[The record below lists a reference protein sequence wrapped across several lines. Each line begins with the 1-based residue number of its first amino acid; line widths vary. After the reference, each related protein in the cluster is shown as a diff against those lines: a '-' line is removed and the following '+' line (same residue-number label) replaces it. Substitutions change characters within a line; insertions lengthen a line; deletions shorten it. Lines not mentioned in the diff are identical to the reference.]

1 MRNKHIA
8 ALAIAGL
15 LGIGATTLAA
25 TSAYAAEQPG
35 DKVCTAPETHTEITY
50 ALQRSDWVAGTPAV
64 PAVAPSIAEGWYT
77 EADDAA
83 PVATDEGL
91 VFTAPGGQAVGVRTA
106 TSFPLAD
113 LTGESYTD
121 VFHDRAVLDADG
133 EPFGAGNWRN
143 DYTSL
148 TFLSADTVYVS
159 GLNVTMT
166 LDEVKA
172 AYTGTITSF
181 GYHMDSN
188 AAAGTTAVV
197 TGEPYVAGVAEI
209 PAGPDSYT
217 DWYEVST
224 GQGLAL
230 PDGHTDGEEFQ
241 TDGLYRYVVTGEVEV
256 TEQVE
261 VECPATE
268 EPTPTEEPEPSE
280 EPTPT
285 EEPEPTT
292 APTPSE
298 TPAPVAASSS
308 SDPQEL
314 AETGVDQ
321 SLWIAGGVGLVLMA
335 GGVLTLVLYRTG
347 RKANH
352 RA

>member
-15 LGIGATTLAA
+15 LGMGVTTLAA

-35 DKVCTAPETHTEITY
+35 DKVCTAPETHTELAY
-50 ALQRSDWVAGTPAV
+50 DLQRSDWVAGEPAV
-64 PAVAPSIAEGWYT
+64 PAAPASIAEGWYT
-77 EADDAA
+77 EPDDAA
-83 PVATDEGL
+83 PVATEDGL

-148 TFLSADTVYVS
+148 TFLSADMVYVS

-197 TGEPYVAGVAEI
+197 TGEPYVPGVAEI
-209 PAGPDSYT
+209 PAVPDSYT
-217 DWYEVST
+217 DWYVVSS
-224 GQGLAL
+224 GQGVAL
-230 PDGHTDGEEFQ
+230 PDGHADGEEFQ
-241 TDGLYRYVVTGEVEV
+241 TDALYRYVVTGEVEV
-256 TEQVE
+256 TVDVE

-268 EPTPTEEPEPSE
+268 EPTPSEEPEPSE
-280 EPTPT
+280 EPTPS
-285 EEPEPTT
+285 EQP
-292 APTPSE
+292 APSE
-298 TPAPVAASSS
+298 TPAPAATSSS
-308 SDPQEL
+308 TDVEEL
-314 AETGVDQ
+314 AETGVNDTA
-321 SLWIAGGVGLVLMA
+321 LLIAGGVGLLFVA
-335 GGVLTLVLYRTG
+335 GGIAFLAVYRPG
-347 RKANH
+347 RKADH